1 MNETKAKPVQ
11 FPYCNACGSAGVISD
26 ASARW
31 CMSAQ
36 DWDLSGVQDY
46 ECCDACG
53 GEDIAWASVPTENL
67 AECQDCGEAWHIDHV
82 KEAQDLAQRVS
93 PGEIVPAGEC
103 PSCGALCHLWEA
115 PKPKV
120 SQALT
125 FETES
130 GNWFE
135 YGRDGRATTNESD
148 AFGRDIIDAGFGW
161 RARIMPNIHG
171 GDYGWGP
178 QAQTEAEAIK
188 IAKSERVET
197 LVCAEPGPALDASAE
212 AETAYSENRDNDE
225 LQIDRTNPAAVI
237 MHDAVWVRSWTR
249 VRSIGEGAQ

>member
-31 CMSAQ
+31 CISAQ
-36 DWDLSGVQDY
+36 EWDLSGVQDY

-67 AECQDCGEAWHIDHV
+67 AECQNCGEAWHIDHV

-103 PSCGALCHLWEA
+103 PSCGALCQLW
-115 PKPKV
+115 KPSGRAKAKPD
-120 SQALT
+120 STNAHRATRAQFALDHYKKAYLG
-125 FETES
+125 ES
-130 GNWFE
+130 GPIDEDTVSDILADIMHHCREAGLSWE
-135 YGRDGRATTNESD
+135 DLARVATDNF
-148 AFGRDIIDAGFGW
+148 A
-161 RARIMPNIHG
+161 
-171 GDYGWGP
+171 
-178 QAQTEAEAIK
+178 AE
-188 IAKSERVET
+188 
-197 LVCAEPGPALDASAE
+197 CAEPGPALDAVRE
-212 AETAYSENRDNDE
+212 AETAYAENRDNDE
-225 LQIDRTNPAAVI
+225 LQIDRANPAALI

-249 VRSIGEGAQ
+249 VRPVGDGAQ